1 MKHTFLRKINRL
13 QLFTAS
19 PKINRSILKI
29 NNLTNDIN
37 KFTINRVNQTK
48 NYSNTLK
55 PTTNNVENIKFKN
68 IGDGNL
74 LVPYFPYGESDFAS
88 IRRSK
93 QFYVDKTN
101 LIPLLEESG
110 KQLFFVRPPRWG
122 KSLLLSMLSSYYDI
136 NKKDEFDE
144 LFSGL
149 WIGDENNWTP
159 GKNQYH
165 VLKLDFSIQVDGTT
179 EDINQ
184 RLHEKVNTSIYGFL
198 RYYEL
203 TKEMD
208 INHKNSFDTLA
219 TLVAILIEKG
229 AKLMILIDEYD
240 RFANKLMF
248 ENPEKYQLIVE
259 GKRGDPTSSPIRS
272 FFERLKESSG
282 VGLQDFRSI
291 ITGITPIALADA
303 SGYNV
308 SSNISFDKIFGGL
321 VGFTEN
327 DLRMALNN
335 IDIIGNDQD
344 ITISTMKKYYKGYHF
359 PGSKHALFNTT
370 LSMFFLNKLVKD
382 EPFRNAVLQKQEIPL
397 SILTDTN
404 TMISENVFATLASS
418 VVSNDIIQ
426 QLLSKDYVEVTE
438 SIYPSLKLREIIDPP
453 SNEEDIQK
461 IRDNALSFMYYHG
474 MVTFTK
480 ESSKQ
485 MNPKQ
490 LLIPNEIAKVQYL
503 EQLRRL
509 ISLHEN
515 DVSTFI
521 NEPTQDNLRMLLN
534 NILEKQETIYDN
546 SMSEGG
552 LQASIES
559 ALRAYCLFRNKE
571 LKIQAEKE
579 YHVKNSNNKEYIK
592 RADLVIRT
600 SKKVL
605 IIEFK
610 RIRPNSLTKYSNIE
624 YWNPQIFKNIFKDL
638 SKQTDEELLEME
650 VLTHAKE
657 KVVARSILN
666 SAISQVKQYAQYEN
680 DADKSKSIHKYAVI
694 QVGWP
699 LIVRKLN

>member
-55 PTTNNVENIKFKN
+55 PTNNVENIKFKN

-122 KSLLLSMLSSYYDI
+122 KSLLLSMLSSYYDV

-159 GKNQYH
+159 GKNQYY
-165 VLKLDFSIQVDGTT
+165 VLKLDFSIQVDGTAD
-179 EDINQ
+179 DINQ
-184 RLHEKVNTSIYGFL
+184 QLHTKINTTIEGFL
-198 RYYEL
+198 ECYGMGGEVS
-203 TKEMD
+203 
-208 INHKNSFDTLA
+208 INQNDSFDTYQKLIQL
-219 TLVAILIEKG
+219 LVKRKG
-229 AKLMILIDEYD
+229 KLMVLIDEYD

-272 FFERLKESSG
+272 FFEQLKWSSG
-282 VGLQDFRSI
+282 VGLQDFRSLI
-291 ITGITPIALADA
+291 IGITPIALADA

-308 SSNISFDKIFGGL
+308 SSNISSDKIFGGL